1 MFIRNKKMLLSLA
14 ISSSLFSIPY
24 AANASDHEHH
34 EHEYEHHDSEH
45 RQHSAHVHGVVET
58 NIAQDGE
65 HILFEITAPG
75 SDVVGF
81 EYAPKDENQKQV
93 LAQAVKTLNNP
104 DSIFVLPSDAK
115 CTLEEV
121 HVSHNLSND
130 KGHDDHDH
138 DHDEHDGEHHEEH
151 SKHGEFNAQYE
162 YHCEAISALNEIE
175 TKWFTQFT
183 HSQKMTVQYL
193 GDSGQKATTLTAD
206 APAIT
211 L

>member
-1 MFIRNKKMLLSLA
+1 MLIRNKKILLSLA
-14 ISSSLFSIPY
+14 ISSSLFSISN
-24 AANASDHEHH
+24 AANANTHDHAHDGDQQH
-34 EHEYEHHDSEH
+34 ESEH
-45 RQHSAHVHGVVET
+45 RHHDAHVHGVVET
-58 NIAQDGE
+58 NIAQDGD
-65 HILFEITAPG
+65 HLLFEITAPG
-75 SDVVGF
+75 ADVVGF
-81 EYAPKDENQKQV
+81 EHAPKDDTQKRI
-93 LAQAVKTLNNP
+93 LSEAVKTLNNP
-104 DSIFVLPSDAK
+104 SVIFTLPAEAK
-115 CTLEEV
+115 CTLEEA
-121 HVSHNLSND
+121 HVSHNLTP
-130 KGHDDHDH
+130 HDHDHDH